1 MLVVEADLQIK
12 LHSEAPRG
20 MIFSNIHW
28 KSMES
33 NLNHRSSNHG
43 KPVSYNTTPADRT
56 IRSEDTYEKGMIQ
69 YANNLI

>member
-1 MLVVEADLQIK
+1 MFVEANLSRE
-12 LHSEAPRG
+12 LGREEPRG
-20 MIFSNIHW
+20 TILAISSGN
-28 KSMES
+28 
-33 NLNHRSSNHG
+33 RSSSHG